1 MINESELMK
10 IGDKYY
16 KLVDVQQVFD
26 ARIKEV
32 PLDEIEF
39 NEIIEETTEAA

>member
-1 MINESELMK
+1 
-10 IGDKYY
+10 
-16 KLVDVQQVFD
+16 VFD

-39 NEIIEETTEAA
+39 NEIIEETTEAAWVIGG